1 MSRIV
6 VTLGPATAPPEVLE
20 QVVKA
25 GADSFRFPASKAS
38 VASLAALASRVSSVA
53 AGLGRSPDLLLDL
66 PGAKTRF
73 TNDDQFS
80 LAGLSHL
87 QVHFG
92 PVPSDVHRDVPV
104 LGLTGSDISALV
116 GPGDIILIG
125 DGEDA
130 LRVERVEADHC
141 VATPLSAGFLGKRRG
156 VALPGKSVPPSGL
169 TDTDRAALQTL
180 PGSLFSAVIISFVES
195 ADSVREARAVMAA
208 AAQGRHAVPPVIA
221 KVETQAGAAAVRE
234 IAACADAVLLGRGD
248 LLLDCGPIEFFDLC
262 ENVRAATAEAGCPLI
277 VGTQLLTSLSAGWMP
292 HRSELA
298 YVSGL
303 LRENTAGLMLADET
317 AAGTAPVRTVE
328 LLRELRERYCASPD
342 PAPLFSARAGAA
354 AGRGGV

>member
-6 VTLGPATAPPEVLE
+6 VTLGPATQEPAVLE

-38 VASLAALASRVSSVA
+38 VASLADLASRVAALA
-53 AGLGRSPDLLLDL
+53 AGLGQSPDLLLDL

-80 LAGLSHL
+80 LAGLSRVR
-87 QVHFG
+87 VHFT
-92 PVPSDVHRDVPV
+92 PVPSDVHREVPV
-104 LGLTGSDISALV
+104 LGLTGADISGQV
-116 GPGDIILIG
+116 EPGDLILIG

-130 LRVERVEADHC
+130 LRVEHVAPDHC
-141 VATPLSAGFLGKRRG
+141 VTIPLSGGFLGKRRG
-156 VALPGKSVPPSGL
+156 VALPGKSVPASRL
-169 TDTDRAALQTL
+169 TDQDRAALQTL
-180 PGSLFSAVIISFVES
+180 PGSIFTAVIISFVES
-195 ADSVREARAVMAA
+195 ADSVREARDIMTASAA
-208 AAQGRHAVPPVIA
+208 GHRVPPVIA
-221 KVETQAGAAAVRE
+221 KVETRAGAAAARE

-248 LLLDCGPIEFFDLC
+248 LLLDSGPLEFFDLC
-262 ENVRAATAEAGCPLI
+262 ENVRTATADAHCPLI

-298 YVSGL
+298 CVSEL
-303 LRENTAGLMLADET
+303 LRAGTAALMLADET

-328 LLRELRERYCASPD
+328 LLRELRERYSPRPG
-342 PAPLFSARAGAA
+342 PAPLFAARTAAPAGQGA
-354 AGRGGV
+354 

>member
-6 VTLGPATAPPEVLE
+6 VTVGPATQEPAVLE

-38 VASLAALASRVSSVA
+38 VASLADLASSVSSVA
-53 AGLGRSPDLLLDL
+53 AGFGRTPDLLLDL
-66 PGAKTRF
+66 PGSKTRF

-80 LAGLSHL
+80 LAGISRVR
-87 QVHFG
+87 VHFG

-104 LGLTGSDISALV
+104 LGLTGSDISGQV
-116 GPGDIILIG
+116 DPGDIILIG

-130 LRVERVEADHC
+130 LRVERVESDHC
-141 VATPLSAGFLGKRRG
+141 VAIPLSAGFLGKRRG
-156 VALPGKSVPPSGL
+156 VALPGKSVSSSGL
-169 TDTDRAALQTL
+169 TDKDRAALETL
-180 PGSLFSAVIISFVES
+180 PGSIFSAVIISFVES
-195 ADSVREARAVMAA
+195 ADSVREARDIMAA
-208 AAQGRHAVPPVIA
+208 SAAGEDVLPVIA
-221 KVETQAGAAAVRE
+221 KVETRAGAAAVRE
-234 IAACADAVLLGRGD
+234 IAECADAVLLGRGD
-248 LLLDCGPIEFFDLC
+248 LLLDSGPLEFFDLC
-262 ENVRAATAEAGCPLI
+262 ETVRTGTAEVGCPLI

-303 LRENTAGLMLADET
+303 LRSGTAGLMLADET

-328 LLRELRERYCASPD
+328 LLRELRERYTGSTEV
-342 PAPLFSARAGAA
+342 APLFSARTGAA
-354 AGRGGV
+354 PGSGGE

>member
-6 VTLGPATAPPEVLE
+6 VTLGPATQDPAILE

-38 VASLAALASRVSSVA
+38 VASLADLAAGVSSVA
-53 AGLGRSPDLLLDL
+53 AGLGRTPDLLLDL

-80 LAGLSHL
+80 LKGVSRVL
-87 QVHFG
+87 VHFA

-104 LGLTGSDISALV
+104 LGLTGADISGRVDA
-116 GPGDIILIG
+116 GDILLVG

-130 LRVERVEADHC
+130 LRVERVEPEHC
-141 VATPLSAGFLGKRRG
+141 VTIPLTTGFLGKRRG
-156 VALPGKSVPPSGL
+156 VALPGGSVPASGL
-169 TDTDRAALQTL
+169 TDRDRAALETV
-180 PGSLFSAVIISFVES
+180 PGSVFGAVIISFVES
-195 ADSVREARAVMAA
+195 ADAVREARAVMAA
-208 AAQGRHAVPPVIA
+208 SAGGHAVPPVIA
-221 KVETQAGAAAVRE
+221 KVETRAGAAAVRE

-248 LLLDCGPIEFFDLC
+248 LLLDSGPLEFFDLC
-262 ENVRAATAEAGCPLI
+262 EAVRTGTAEVGCPLV
-277 VGTQLLTSLSAGWMP
+277 VGTQLLTSLSDGWLP

-298 YVSGL
+298 YVSEL
-303 LRENTAGLMLADET
+303 LRSGTSGLMLADET

-328 LLRELRERYCASPD
+328 LLRDLRERYCGTGEVP
-342 PAPLFSARAGAA
+342 PLFPARAAA
-354 AGRGGV
+354 APAGGE

>member
-6 VTLGPATAPPEVLE
+6 VTLGPATQDPEVLE

-38 VASLAALASRVSSVA
+38 VASLAELASQVSSVA
-53 AGLGRSPDLLLDL
+53 AGLGRTPDLLLDL

-80 LAGLSHL
+80 LAGIRAV

-104 LGLTGSDISALV
+104 LGLTGSDISGQV
-116 GPGDIILIG
+116 DPGDVILIG

-130 LRVERVEADHC
+130 LRVESVEADHC

-156 VALPGKSVPPSGL
+156 VALPGKSVPSCGL
-169 TDTDRAALQTL
+169 TDQDRAALKTL
-180 PGSLFSAVIISFVES
+180 PGSVFTAVIISFVES
-195 ADSVREARAVMAA
+195 ADTVREARALMAA
-208 AAQGRHAVPPVIA
+208 SAAGSTVLPVIA
-221 KVETQAGAAAVRE
+221 KVETRAGAAAVRE

-248 LLLDCGPIEFFDLC
+248 LLLDCGPLEFFDLC
-262 ENVRAATAEAGCPLI
+262 ETVRTGTAEAGCPLI

-303 LRENTAGLMLADET
+303 LRSGTAALMLADET
-317 AAGTAPVRTVE
+317 AAGSAPVRTVE
-328 LLRELRERYCASPD
+328 LLRELRERYTGSID
-342 PAPLFSARAGAA
+342 VEPLFPAREGGPGSGGA
-354 AGRGGV
+354 